1 MNPALGKPVA
11 WPWCLPCQV
20 SMKGKDYTTKQTKQ
34 DLLSRE
40 ACGKTNKADF
50 LSNDSRMKLKIKTQF
65 SSEGAHMKL
74 GFSFGSIAC
83 YGVSFLPGALAALL
97 RSLSGLW
104 SCTVWAWPQ
113 LPRPPKHLLLACKF
127 SNLRDK
133 VASQAVVL
141 LWVRHQTHRGWEIV
155 TLCNH
160 PAAAVLEHPHSLSA
174 PSSAARGTEHWLL
187 GYLCGQ
193 ILNEMQDTQEMFAPA
208 SSWQLQW
215 VCNMG

>member
-1 MNPALGKPVA
+1 MTQGWNWKSKLNSLQKEHTWNWASALVALPAME
-11 WPWCLPCQV
+11 
-20 SMKGKDYTTKQTKQ
+20 S
-34 DLLSRE
+34 
-40 ACGKTNKADF
+40 
-50 LSNDSRMKLKIKTQF
+50 F
-65 SSEGAHMKL
+65 SSTW
-74 GFSFGSIAC
+74 
-83 YGVSFLPGALAALL
+83 PGALAALL
-97 RSLSGLW
+97 CSLSGLW

-174 PSSAARGTEHWLL
+174 PSSAARGTEHWLQ

-208 SSWQLQW
+208 SSWQLQCI
-215 VCNMG
+215 CNMG